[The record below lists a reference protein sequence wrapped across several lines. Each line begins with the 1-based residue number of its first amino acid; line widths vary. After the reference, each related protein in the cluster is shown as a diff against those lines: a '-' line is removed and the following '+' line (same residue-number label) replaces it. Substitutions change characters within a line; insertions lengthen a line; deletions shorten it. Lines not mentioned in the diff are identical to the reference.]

1 MTASPTSAR
10 RRRLSALVRSSGFL
24 AVCIMVT
31 NVSTYGFQIIAAR
44 ILGPGQYGGVASM
57 MSLLLVVGVVQLG
70 MQATASR
77 RVTGTP
83 GQERVI
89 EQTVLRATYRAAI
102 VVGLVM
108 LVASPLVW
116 RLLRLD
122 SIYPALLVAVC
133 AVPLTV
139 MGGQAGVL
147 QGERRWLGLA
157 MVYLALGIPRVVIT
171 TAAMWVRPTEGAAM
185 AGVALAQ
192 FAPAIVGWWV
202 LRRHTNATEA
212 ETDTTT
218 AAAAKAG
225 RIKPVVVEMLHGS
238 FALLGFFA
246 LSNVDILLA
255 RNVLSDHVSGLY
267 AGGLILT
274 KAVLFLPQFV
284 VIIAFPSMS
293 AEDSR
298 RSALIKSL
306 ALVGGLGACA
316 IAGAWLLSGLAM
328 IFIGGPDYAEIE
340 GLLWVF
346 AILGTVLSVLQL
358 LVYSVLARR
367 SRLSAYLLWIAVVAV
382 LGLGAMQTTAEGLVW
397 TVLSVDAILAA
408 VLLSVTFWRLGQT
421 PARR

>member
-31 NVSTYGFQIIAAR
+31 NVATYGFQIIAAR

-83 GQERVI
+83 GQERAI
-89 EQTVLRATYRAAI
+89 ERTVLRVTYRAAI
-102 VVGLVM
+102 VVGVVM
-108 LVASPLVW
+108 LIASPLVW
-116 RLLRLD
+116 RMLRLD

-133 AVPLTV
+133 AVPLTI

-157 MVYLALGIPRVVIT
+157 MVYLALGIPRVVVT
-171 TAAMWVRPTEGAAM
+171 TAAMWIRPTEGAAM
-185 AGVALAQ
+185 AGVAIAQ

-202 LRRHTNATEA
+202 LRRRTSPVEADAARPATRV
-212 ETDTTT
+212 D
-218 AAAAKAG
+218 
-225 RIKPVVVEMLHGS
+225 RMRPVVVEMLHGS

-246 LSNVDILLA
+246 LSNADILIA

-293 AEDSR
+293 AEASR

-316 IAGAWLLSGLAM
+316 IAGAWLLPGLAM

-382 LGLGAMQTTAEGLVW
+382 LALGSTQTTAEGLVW
-397 TVLSVDAILAA
+397 AVLSVDAALAA
-408 VLLSVTFWRLGQT
+408 VLLTVTFWRLSQA
-421 PARR
+421 PQHR

>member
-1 MTASPTSAR
+1 MTASPISAR
-10 RRRLSALVRSSGFL
+10 RRRLSALIRSSGFL

-31 NVSTYGFQIIAAR
+31 NIATYGFQIIAAR

-77 RVTGTP
+77 RVTETP
-83 GQERVI
+83 GQERAI
-89 EQTVLRATYRAAI
+89 ERTVLRATYRAAI
-102 VVGLVM
+102 VVGVVM
-108 LVASPLVW
+108 LAASPLVW
-116 RLLRLD
+116 RVLRLD

-147 QGERRWLGLA
+147 QGERRWLDLA
-157 MVYLALGIPRVVIT
+157 MVYLALGIPRVIVT
-171 TAAMWVRPTEGAAM
+171 TAAMWIRPTEGAAM

-202 LRRHTNATEA
+202 LRRRGD
-212 ETDTTT
+212 TD
-218 AAAAKAG
+218 AKPG
-225 RIKPVVVEMLHGS
+225 PVKPVVVEMLHGS

-246 LSNVDILLA
+246 LSNVDILIA

-293 AEDSR
+293 AEASR
-298 RSALIKSL
+298 RSALVKSL

-316 IAGAWLLSGLAM
+316 IAGSWLLSWLAM

-346 AILGTVLSVLQL
+346 AILGMVLSVLQL

-367 SRLSAYLLWIAVVAV
+367 SRLSAYLLWIAVAAA
-382 LGLGAMQTTAEGLVW
+382 LALGAMQTTVEGLVW
-397 TVLSVDAILAA
+397 AVLSVDAALAA
-408 VLLSVTFWRLGQT
+408 VLLATTFWRLNQT
-421 PARR
+421 PNRT

>member
-1 MTASPTSAR
+1 MTDSPTSAR
-10 RRRLSALVRSSGFL
+10 RRTLSALIHSSGFL
-24 AVCIMVT
+24 AVGIMVT
-31 NVSTYGFQIIAAR
+31 NVATYGFQIIAAR

-77 RVTGTP
+77 RVTDTP
-83 GQERVI
+83 GEERAI
-89 EQTVLRATYRAAI
+89 ERTVLRATYRAAI

-108 LVASPLVW
+108 LAASPLVW
-116 RLLRLD
+116 RGLRLD

-133 AVPLTV
+133 AVPLTI

-147 QGERRWLGLA
+147 QGERRWLELA
-157 MVYLALGIPRVVIT
+157 MVYLALGIPRVLVA

-192 FAPAIVGWWV
+192 FAPAVVGWWV
-202 LRRHTNATEA
+202 LRRRTSSTEA
-212 ETDTTT
+212 EP
-218 AAAAKAG
+218 G
-225 RIKPVVVEMLHGS
+225 PIKPVVVEMLHGS

-246 LSNVDILLA
+246 LSNVDILIA

-293 AEDSR
+293 AEASR
-298 RSALIKSL
+298 RSALLKSL
-306 ALVGGLGACA
+306 ALVAGLGVCA
-316 IAGAWLLSGLAM
+316 IAGSWLLSGLAM
-328 IFIGGPDYAEIE
+328 IFIGGPGYAEIE

-367 SRLSAYLLWIAVVAV
+367 SRLSAYLLWIAVAAVVA
-382 LGLGAMQTTAEGLVW
+382 LGAIQTSAAGLVW
-397 TVLSVDAILAA
+397 TVLSVDATLVA
-408 VLLSVTFWRLGQT
+408 VLLSVTLWRLAQ
-421 PARR
+421 PHRS

>member
-10 RRRLSALVRSSGFL
+10 RRRLSALIRSSGFL

-31 NVSTYGFQIIAAR
+31 NVATYGFQIIAAR

-77 RVTGTP
+77 RVTETP
-83 GQERVI
+83 GQERAI
-89 EQTVLRATYRAAI
+89 ERTVLRATYRAAI
-102 VVGLVM
+102 VVGVVM
-108 LVASPLVW
+108 LAASPLVW
-116 RLLRLD
+116 RVLRLD

-133 AVPLTV
+133 AVPLTI

-147 QGERRWLGLA
+147 QGERRWLDLA
-157 MVYLALGIPRVVIT
+157 MVYLALGIPRVIVT
-171 TAAMWVRPTEGAAM
+171 TAAMWIRSTEGAAM

-192 FAPAIVGWWV
+192 FAPAVVGWWV
-202 LRRHTNATEA
+202 LRRRADN
-212 ETDTTT
+212 D
-218 AAAAKAG
+218 AKPG
-225 RIKPVVVEMLHGS
+225 PVKPVVVEMLHGS

-246 LSNVDILLA
+246 LSNVDILIA

-293 AEDSR
+293 AEASR

-316 IAGAWLLSGLAM
+316 IAGSWLLSWLAM

-346 AILGTVLSVLQL
+346 AILGMVLSVLQL

-367 SRLSAYLLWIAVVAV
+367 SRLSAYLLWIAVAAA
-382 LGLGAMQTTAEGLVW
+382 LALGAMQTTAEGLVW
-397 TVLSVDAILAA
+397 AVLSVDAALAA
-408 VLLSVTFWRLGQT
+408 VLLATTFWRLNQT
-421 PARR
+421 PHRP

>member
-1 MTASPTSAR
+1 MTDSPTSAR
-10 RRRLSALVRSSGFL
+10 RRTLSALIHSSGFL
-24 AVCIMVT
+24 AVGIMVT
-31 NVSTYGFQIIAAR
+31 NVATYGFQIIAAR

-77 RVTGTP
+77 RVTDTP
-83 GQERVI
+83 GQERAI
-89 EQTVLRATYRAAI
+89 ERTVLRATYRAAI
-102 VVGLVM
+102 VVGVVM
-108 LVASPLVW
+108 LAASPLVW
-116 RLLRLD
+116 RGLRLD

-133 AVPLTV
+133 AVPLTI

-147 QGERRWLGLA
+147 QGERRWLELA
-157 MVYLALGIPRVVIT
+157 MVYLALGIPRVLVA

-202 LRRHTNATEA
+202 LRRRTSSA
-212 ETDTTT
+212 EES
-218 AAAAKAG
+218 G
-225 RIKPVVVEMLHGS
+225 PVKPVVVEMLHGS
-238 FALLGFFA
+238 IALLGFFA
-246 LSNVDILLA
+246 LSNVDILIA

-293 AEDSR
+293 AEASR
-298 RSALIKSL
+298 RSALLKSL
-306 ALVGGLGACA
+306 ALVAGLGVCA
-316 IAGAWLLSGLAM
+316 IAGSWLLSWLAM

-367 SRLSAYLLWIAVVAV
+367 SRLSAYLLWIAVAAVVA
-382 LGLGAMQTTAEGLVW
+382 LGAIQTSADGLVW
-397 TVLSVDAILAA
+397 AVLSVDATLVA
-408 VLLSVTFWRLGQT
+408 VLLSVTLWRLAQ
-421 PARR
+421 PPHRS

>member
-1 MTASPTSAR
+1 MTDSPISAR
-10 RRRLSALVRSSGFL
+10 RRQLSVLIRSSGFL

-31 NVSTYGFQIIAAR
+31 NIATYGFQIIAAR

-77 RVTGTP
+77 RVTETP
-83 GQERVI
+83 GQERAI
-89 EQTVLRATYRAAI
+89 ERTVLRATYRAAI
-102 VVGLVM
+102 VVGVVM

-116 RLLRLD
+116 RVLRLD

-147 QGERRWLGLA
+147 QGERRWLDLA
-157 MVYLALGIPRVVIT
+157 MVYLALGIPRVIVT
-171 TAAMWVRPTEGAAM
+171 TAAMWIRPTEGAAM

-202 LRRHTNATEA
+202 LRRRGD
-212 ETDTTT
+212 TD
-218 AAAAKAG
+218 AKPG
-225 RIKPVVVEMLHGS
+225 PVKPVVIEMLHGS

-246 LSNVDILLA
+246 LSNVDILIA

-293 AEDSR
+293 AEASR
-298 RSALIKSL
+298 RSALVKSL

-316 IAGAWLLSGLAM
+316 ITGSWLLSWLAM

-346 AILGTVLSVLQL
+346 AILGMVLSVLQL

-367 SRLSAYLLWIAVVAV
+367 SRLSAYLLWIAVAAA
-382 LGLGAMQTTAEGLVW
+382 LALGAMQTTVEGLVW
-397 TVLSVDAILAA
+397 AVLSVDAVLVA
-408 VLLSVTFWRLGQT
+408 VLLATTFWRLNQT
-421 PARR
+421 PHRP

>member
-1 MTASPTSAR
+1 MTDSPTSAR
-10 RRRLSALVRSSGFL
+10 RRRLSALIRSSGFL

-31 NVSTYGFQIIAAR
+31 NVATYGFQIIAAR
-44 ILGPGQYGGVASM
+44 ILGPSQYGGVASM
-57 MSLLLVVGVVQLG
+57 MSLLMVVGVVQLG

-77 RVTGTP
+77 RVTETP
-83 GQERVI
+83 GQERAI
-89 EQTVLRATYRAAI
+89 ERTVLRATYRAAI
-102 VVGLVM
+102 VLGVVM
-108 LVASPLVW
+108 LAASPLVW
-116 RLLRLD
+116 RVLRLD
-122 SIYPALLVAVC
+122 SMYPALLVAVC
-133 AVPLTV
+133 AVPLTI

-157 MVYLALGIPRVVIT
+157 MVYLALGIPRVVVT
-171 TAAMWVRPTEGAAM
+171 TAAMWIRPTEGAAM

-192 FAPAIVGWWV
+192 FAPAVVGWWV
-202 LRRHTNATEA
+202 LRRRTPP
-212 ETDTTT
+212 
-218 AAAAKAG
+218 AG
-225 RIKPVVVEMLHGS
+225 AIGPVKPVVIEMLHGS

-246 LSNVDILLA
+246 LSNVDILIA
-255 RNVLSDHVSGLY
+255 RNVLSDHDSGLY

-293 AEDSR
+293 AEASR

-316 IAGAWLLSGLAM
+316 IAGSWLLSWLAL

-346 AILGTVLSVLQL
+346 AILGMVLSVLQL

-367 SRLSAYLLWIAVVAV
+367 SRLSAYLLWMAVAAA
-382 LGLGAMQTTAEGLVW
+382 LALGAMQTTVEGLVW
-397 TVLSVDAILAA
+397 AVLSVDAVLAA
-408 VLLSVTFWRLGQT
+408 VLLAVTFWRLSQT
-421 PARR
+421 PHRP

>member
-1 MTASPTSAR
+1 MTASPISAR
-10 RRRLSALVRSSGFL
+10 RRRLSALIRSSGFL

-31 NVSTYGFQIIAAR
+31 NIATYGFQIIAAR
-44 ILGPGQYGGVASM
+44 ILGPSQYGGVASM

-83 GQERVI
+83 GQERAI

-102 VVGLVM
+102 VVGVVM

-116 RLLRLD
+116 RVLRLD

-133 AVPLTV
+133 AVPLTI

-147 QGERRWLGLA
+147 QGERRWLSLA
-157 MVYLALGIPRVVIT
+157 MVYLALGIPRLVVT
-171 TAAMWVRPTEGAAM
+171 TAAMWIRPTEGAAM

-202 LRRHTNATEA
+202 LRRRTPP
-212 ETDTTT
+212 
-218 AAAAKAG
+218 AG
-225 RIKPVVVEMLHGS
+225 AIGPVKPVVVEMLHGS

-246 LSNVDILLA
+246 LSNVDILIA

-293 AEDSR
+293 AESSR
-298 RSALIKSL
+298 RSALLRSL

-316 IAGAWLLSGLAM
+316 IAGSWLLSWLAM
-328 IFIGGPDYAEIE
+328 IFIGGPDYAEIQD
-340 GLLWVF
+340 LLWVF
-346 AILGTVLSVLQL
+346 AILGMVLSVLQL

-382 LGLGAMQTTAEGLVW
+382 LVLGATQTTVAGLVW
-397 TVLSVDAILAA
+397 TVLSVDAALAA
-408 VLLSVTFWRLGQT
+408 VLLTVTFWRLSQT
-421 PARR
+421 PTGRDVT

>member
-1 MTASPTSAR
+1 MIASLTSAR
-10 RRRLSALVRSSGFL
+10 RRRLSALVRSSAFL

-31 NVSTYGFQIIAAR
+31 NVATYGFQIIAAR

-57 MSLLLVVGVVQLG
+57 MSLLLVAGVVQLG

-77 RVTGTP
+77 RVTKTP
-83 GQERVI
+83 GQERAI
-89 EQTVLRATYRAAI
+89 ERTVLRATYRAAI
-102 VVGLVM
+102 VVGAVM
-108 LVASPLVW
+108 LIASPLVW
-116 RLLRLD
+116 RMLRLD

-133 AVPLTV
+133 AVPLTI

-157 MVYLALGIPRVVIT
+157 MIYLALGIPRVVVA

-202 LRRHTNATEA
+202 LRRRTSSAEA
-212 ETDTTT
+212 QP
-218 AAAAKAG
+218 G
-225 RIKPVVVEMLHGS
+225 PIKPVVVEMLHGS

-246 LSNVDILLA
+246 LSNADILIA

-293 AEDSR
+293 AEASR
-298 RSALIKSL
+298 RSALVKSL

-316 IAGAWLLSGLAM
+316 TAGSWLLSWLAM

-382 LGLGAMQTTAEGLVW
+382 LGLGAVQTTAEGLVW
-397 TVLSVDAILAA
+397 AVLSIDATLVA
-408 VLLSVTFWRLGQT
+408 VLLAATFWRLSR
-421 PARR
+421 PAHRD

>member
-31 NVSTYGFQIIAAR
+31 NVATYGFQIIAAR

-57 MSLLLVVGVVQLG
+57 MSLLLVAGVVQLG

-77 RVTGTP
+77 RVTETP
-83 GQERVI
+83 GQERAI
-89 EQTVLRATYRAAI
+89 ERTVLRATYRAAI
-102 VVGLVM
+102 VVGAVM
-108 LVASPLVW
+108 LIASPLVW
-116 RLLRLD
+116 RMLRLD

-133 AVPLTV
+133 AVPLTI

-157 MVYLALGIPRVVIT
+157 MIYLALGIPRVVVA

-202 LRRHTNATEA
+202 LRRRTSSAVEA
-212 ETDTTT
+212 
-218 AAAAKAG
+218 KPG
-225 RIKPVVVEMLHGS
+225 PIKPVVVEMLHGS

-246 LSNVDILLA
+246 LSNADILIA

-293 AEDSR
+293 AEASR
-298 RSALIKSL
+298 RSALLKSL
-306 ALVGGLGACA
+306 ALVAGLGACA
-316 IAGAWLLSGLAM
+316 TAGSWLLSWLAM

-382 LGLGAMQTTAEGLVW
+382 LGLGAVQTTAEGLVW
-397 TVLSVDAILAA
+397 AVLSIDATLVA
-408 VLLSVTFWRLGQT
+408 VLLAATFWRLSR
-421 PARR
+421 PAHRD

>member
-1 MTASPTSAR
+1 MTDSPTSAR
-10 RRRLSALVRSSGFL
+10 RRRLSALIRSSGFL

-31 NVSTYGFQIIAAR
+31 NVATYGFQIIAAR

-77 RVTGTP
+77 RVTETP

-102 VVGLVM
+102 VVGIVM
-108 LVASPLVW
+108 LAASPLVW
-116 RLLRLD
+116 RVLRLD
-122 SIYPALLVAVC
+122 SIYPAMLVAVC
-133 AVPLTV
+133 AVPLTI

-147 QGERRWLGLA
+147 QGERRWLALA
-157 MVYLALGIPRVVIT
+157 MVYLALGIPRVIVT
-171 TAAMWVRPTEGAAM
+171 TAAMWIRPTEGAAM

-202 LRRHTNATEA
+202 LRRRAD
-212 ETDTTT
+212 TD
-218 AAAAKAG
+218 ARPG
-225 RIKPVVVEMLHGS
+225 PVKPVVVEMLHGS

-246 LSNVDILLA
+246 LSNVDILIA
-255 RNVLSDHVSGLY
+255 RNVLTDHVSGLY

-293 AEDSR
+293 AEASR

-316 IAGAWLLSGLAM
+316 IAGSWLLSWLAM

-346 AILGTVLSVLQL
+346 AILGMVLSVLQL

-367 SRLSAYLLWIAVVAV
+367 SRLSAYLLWMAVAAA
-382 LGLGAMQTTAEGLVW
+382 LALGAMQTTVEGLVW
-397 TVLSVDAILAA
+397 AVLSVDAVLAA
-408 VLLSVTFWRLGQT
+408 VLLATTFWRLSQT
-421 PARR
+421 PSRP

>member
-1 MTASPTSAR
+1 MTASPISAR
-10 RRRLSALVRSSGFL
+10 RRRLSALIRSSGFL

-31 NVSTYGFQIIAAR
+31 NIATYGFQIIAAR

-77 RVTGTP
+77 RVTETP
-83 GQERVI
+83 GQERAI
-89 EQTVLRATYRAAI
+89 ERTVLRATYRAAI
-102 VVGLVM
+102 VVGVVM
-108 LVASPLVW
+108 LAASPLVW
-116 RLLRLD
+116 RVLRLD

-147 QGERRWLGLA
+147 QGERRWLDLA
-157 MVYLALGIPRVVIT
+157 MVYLALGIPRVIVT
-171 TAAMWVRPTEGAAM
+171 TAAMWIRPTEGAAM

-202 LRRHTNATEA
+202 LRRRAAGDA
-212 ETDTTT
+212 EP
-218 AAAAKAG
+218 G
-225 RIKPVVVEMLHGS
+225 PVKPVVVEMLQGS

-246 LSNVDILLA
+246 LSNVDILIA

-293 AEDSR
+293 AEASR
-298 RSALIKSL
+298 RSALVKSL

-316 IAGAWLLSGLAM
+316 IAGSWLLSWLAM

-346 AILGTVLSVLQL
+346 AILGMVLSVLQL

-367 SRLSAYLLWIAVVAV
+367 SRLSAYLLWIAVAAA
-382 LGLGAMQTTAEGLVW
+382 LALGAMQTTVEGLVW
-397 TVLSVDAILAA
+397 AVLSVDAALAA
-408 VLLSVTFWRLGQT
+408 VLLATTFWRLNQT
-421 PARR
+421 PHRP

>member
-1 MTASPTSAR
+1 MTDSPTSAR
-10 RRRLSALVRSSGFL
+10 RRRLSALIRSSGFL

-31 NVSTYGFQIIAAR
+31 NVATYGFQIIAAR

-77 RVTGTP
+77 RVTETP

-102 VVGLVM
+102 VVGIVM
-108 LVASPLVW
+108 LAASPLVW
-116 RLLRLD
+116 RVLRLD
-122 SIYPALLVAVC
+122 SIYPAMLVAVC
-133 AVPLTV
+133 AVPLTI

-147 QGERRWLGLA
+147 QGERRWLALA
-157 MVYLALGIPRVVIT
+157 MVYLALGIPRVIVT
-171 TAAMWVRPTEGAAM
+171 TAAMWIRPTEGAAM

-202 LRRHTNATEA
+202 LRRR
-212 ETDTTT
+212 TDTD
-218 AAAAKAG
+218 ARPG
-225 RIKPVVVEMLHGS
+225 PVKPVVVEMLHGS

-246 LSNVDILLA
+246 LSNVDILIA
-255 RNVLSDHVSGLY
+255 RNVLTDHVSGLY

-293 AEDSR
+293 AEASR

-316 IAGAWLLSGLAM
+316 IAGSWLLSWLAM

-346 AILGTVLSVLQL
+346 AILGMVLSVLQL

-367 SRLSAYLLWIAVVAV
+367 SRLSAYLLWMAVAAA
-382 LGLGAMQTTAEGLVW
+382 LALGAMQTTVEGLVW
-397 TVLSVDAILAA
+397 AVLSVDAVLAA
-408 VLLSVTFWRLGQT
+408 VLLATTFWRLSQT
-421 PARR
+421 PQRP

>member
-1 MTASPTSAR
+1 MTDSPTSAR
-10 RRRLSALVRSSGFL
+10 RRTLSALIHSSGFL

-31 NVSTYGFQIIAAR
+31 NVATYGFQIIAAR

-77 RVTGTP
+77 RVTDTP
-83 GQERVI
+83 GEERAI
-89 EQTVLRATYRAAI
+89 ERTVLRATYRAAI
-102 VVGLVM
+102 VVGVVM
-108 LVASPLVW
+108 LAASPLVW
-116 RLLRLD
+116 RGLRLD

-133 AVPLTV
+133 AVPLTI

-157 MVYLALGIPRVVIT
+157 MVYLALGIPRVLVA

-192 FAPAIVGWWV
+192 FAPAVVGWWV
-202 LRRHTNATEA
+202 LRRRTSSA
-212 ETDTTT
+212 EEP
-218 AAAAKAG
+218 G
-225 RIKPVVVEMLHGS
+225 PIKPVVVEMLHGS
-238 FALLGFFA
+238 FALLAFFA
-246 LSNVDILLA
+246 LSNVDILIA

-293 AEDSR
+293 AEASR
-298 RSALIKSL
+298 RSALLKSL
-306 ALVGGLGACA
+306 ALVAGLGVCA
-316 IAGAWLLSGLAM
+316 IAGSWLLSWLAM

-367 SRLSAYLLWIAVVAV
+367 SRLSAYLLWIAVAAV
-382 LGLGAMQTTAEGLVW
+382 IALGAIQTSADGLVW
-397 TVLSVDAILAA
+397 AVLSVDATLVA
-408 VLLSVTFWRLGQT
+408 VLLSVTFWRLAQ
-421 PARR
+421 PSHRS

>member
-1 MTASPTSAR
+1 MTASPISAR
-10 RRRLSALVRSSGFL
+10 RRRLSALIRSSGFL

-31 NVSTYGFQIIAAR
+31 NVATYGFQIIAAR

-77 RVTGTP
+77 RVTETP
-83 GQERVI
+83 GQERAI
-89 EQTVLRATYRAAI
+89 ERTVLRATYRAAI
-102 VVGLVM
+102 VVGVVM

-116 RLLRLD
+116 RVLRLD

-147 QGERRWLGLA
+147 QGERRWLDLA
-157 MVYLALGIPRVVIT
+157 MVYLALGIPRVIVT
-171 TAAMWVRPTEGAAM
+171 TAAMWIRPTEGAAM

-192 FAPAIVGWWV
+192 FAPAVVGWWV
-202 LRRHTNATEA
+202 LRRRGD
-212 ETDTTT
+212 TD
-218 AAAAKAG
+218 AKPG
-225 RIKPVVVEMLHGS
+225 PVKPVVVEMLHGS

-246 LSNVDILLA
+246 LSNVDILIA

-293 AEDSR
+293 AEASR
-298 RSALIKSL
+298 RSALVKSL

-316 IAGAWLLSGLAM
+316 IAGSWFLSWLAM

-346 AILGTVLSVLQL
+346 AILGMVLSVLQL

-367 SRLSAYLLWIAVVAV
+367 SRLSAYLLWIAVAAA
-382 LGLGAMQTTAEGLVW
+382 LALGAMQTTVEGLVW
-397 TVLSVDAILAA
+397 TVLSIDTVLVA
-408 VLLSVTFWRLGQT
+408 VLLATTFWRLSQT
-421 PARR
+421 PHRT

>member
-1 MTASPTSAR
+1 MTASPSSAR
-10 RRRLSALVRSSGFL
+10 RRRLSALIRSSGFL

-31 NVSTYGFQIIAAR
+31 NVATYGFQIIAAR

-77 RVTGTP
+77 RVTETP
-83 GQERVI
+83 GQERAI
-89 EQTVLRATYRAAI
+89 ERTVLRATYRAAI
-102 VVGLVM
+102 VVGVVM
-108 LVASPLVW
+108 LAASPLVW
-116 RLLRLD
+116 RVLRLD

-133 AVPLTV
+133 AVPLTI

-147 QGERRWLGLA
+147 QGERRWLDLA
-157 MVYLALGIPRVVIT
+157 MVYLALGIPRVIVT
-171 TAAMWVRPTEGAAM
+171 TAAMWIRPTEGAAM

-192 FAPAIVGWWV
+192 FAPAVVGWWV
-202 LRRHTNATEA
+202 LRRRADN
-212 ETDTTT
+212 D
-218 AAAAKAG
+218 AKPG
-225 RIKPVVVEMLHGS
+225 PVKPVVVEMLHGS

-246 LSNVDILLA
+246 LSNVDILIA

-293 AEDSR
+293 AEASR

-316 IAGAWLLSGLAM
+316 IAGSWLLSWLAM

-346 AILGTVLSVLQL
+346 AILGMVLSVLQL

-367 SRLSAYLLWIAVVAV
+367 SRLSAYLLWIAVAAA
-382 LGLGAMQTTAEGLVW
+382 LALGAMQTTAEGLVW
-397 TVLSVDAILAA
+397 AVLSVDAALAA
-408 VLLSVTFWRLGQT
+408 VLLATTFWRLNQT
-421 PARR
+421 PHRP

>member
-1 MTASPTSAR
+1 MTDSPISAR
-10 RRRLSALVRSSGFL
+10 RRRLSALIRSSGFL

-31 NVSTYGFQIIAAR
+31 NVATYGFQIIAAR

-77 RVTGTP
+77 RVTETP

-102 VVGLVM
+102 VVGIVM
-108 LVASPLVW
+108 LAASPLVW
-116 RLLRLD
+116 RVLRLD
-122 SIYPALLVAVC
+122 SIYPAMLVAVC
-133 AVPLTV
+133 AVPLTI

-147 QGERRWLGLA
+147 QGERRWLALA
-157 MVYLALGIPRVVIT
+157 MVYLALGIPRVIVT
-171 TAAMWVRPTEGAAM
+171 TAAMWIRPTEGAAM

-202 LRRHTNATEA
+202 LRRRAD
-212 ETDTTT
+212 TD
-218 AAAAKAG
+218 ARPG
-225 RIKPVVVEMLHGS
+225 PVKPVVVEMLHGS

-246 LSNVDILLA
+246 LSNVDILIA
-255 RNVLSDHVSGLY
+255 RNVLTDHVSGLY

-293 AEDSR
+293 AEASR

-316 IAGAWLLSGLAM
+316 IAGSWLLSWLAM

-346 AILGTVLSVLQL
+346 AILGMVLSVLQL

-367 SRLSAYLLWIAVVAV
+367 SRLSAYLLWMAVAAA
-382 LGLGAMQTTAEGLVW
+382 LALGAMQTTVEGLVW
-397 TVLSVDAILAA
+397 AVLSVDAVLAA
-408 VLLSVTFWRLGQT
+408 VLLATTFWRLSQT
-421 PARR
+421 THRP

>member
-1 MTASPTSAR
+1 MPTMTASPISAR
-10 RRRLSALVRSSGFL
+10 RRRLSALIRSSGFL

-31 NVSTYGFQIIAAR
+31 NIATYGFQIIAAR
-44 ILGPGQYGGVASM
+44 ILGPSQYGGVASM

-83 GQERVI
+83 GQERAI

-102 VVGLVM
+102 VVGVVM

-116 RLLRLD
+116 RVLRLD

-133 AVPLTV
+133 AVPLTI

-157 MVYLALGIPRVVIT
+157 MVYLALGIPRLVVT
-171 TAAMWVRPTEGAAM
+171 TAAMWIRPTEGAAM

-202 LRRHTNATEA
+202 LRRRTPPVGAV
-212 ETDTTT
+212 
-218 AAAAKAG
+218 G
-225 RIKPVVVEMLHGS
+225 PVKPVVVEMLQGS
-238 FALLGFFA
+238 IALLGFFA
-246 LSNVDILLA
+246 LSNVDILIA

-293 AEDSR
+293 AESSR
-298 RSALIKSL
+298 RSALLRSL

-316 IAGAWLLSGLAM
+316 IAGSWLLSWLAM
-328 IFIGGPDYAEIE
+328 IFIGGPDYAEIQD
-340 GLLWVF
+340 LLWVF
-346 AILGTVLSVLQL
+346 AILGMVLSVLQL

-367 SRLSAYLLWIAVVAV
+367 SRLSAYFLWIAVVAV
-382 LGLGAMQTTAEGLVW
+382 LVLGATQTTVAGLVW
-397 TVLSVDAILAA
+397 TVLSIDAALAA
-408 VLLSVTFWRLGQT
+408 VLLSVTFWRLSQT
-421 PARR
+421 SQRS

>member
-1 MTASPTSAR
+1 MTDSPTSTR
-10 RRRLSALVRSSGFL
+10 RRTLSALIHSSGFL
-24 AVCIMVT
+24 AVGIMVT
-31 NVSTYGFQIIAAR
+31 NVATYGFQIIAAR

-77 RVTGTP
+77 RVTDTP
-83 GQERVI
+83 GEERAI
-89 EQTVLRATYRAAI
+89 ERTVLRATYRAAI
-102 VVGLVM
+102 VVGVVM
-108 LVASPLVW
+108 LAASPLVW
-116 RLLRLD
+116 RGLRLD

-133 AVPLTV
+133 AVPLTI

-147 QGERRWLGLA
+147 QGERRWLELA
-157 MVYLALGIPRVVIT
+157 MVYLALGIPRVLVA

-192 FAPAIVGWWV
+192 FAPAVVGWWV
-202 LRRHTNATEA
+202 LRRRASSAEA
-212 ETDTTT
+212 
-218 AAAAKAG
+218 APG
-225 RIKPVVVEMLHGS
+225 PIKPVVVEMLHGS

-246 LSNVDILLA
+246 LSNVDILIA

-293 AEDSR
+293 AEASR
-298 RSALIKSL
+298 RSALLKSL
-306 ALVGGLGACA
+306 ALVAGLGVCA
-316 IAGAWLLSGLAM
+316 IAGSWLLSGLAM

-367 SRLSAYLLWIAVVAV
+367 SRLSAYLLWIAVAAVVA
-382 LGLGAMQTTAEGLVW
+382 LGAIQTSAGGLVW
-397 TVLSVDAILAA
+397 TVLSVDATLVA
-408 VLLSVTFWRLGQT
+408 VLLSVTLWRLAQT
-421 PARR
+421 PHRS

>member
-1 MTASPTSAR
+1 MTASPISAR

-31 NVSTYGFQIIAAR
+31 NIATYGFQIIAAR
-44 ILGPGQYGGVASM
+44 ILGPSQYGGVASM

-83 GQERVI
+83 GQERAI

-102 VVGLVM
+102 VVGVVM

-116 RLLRLD
+116 RVLRLD

-133 AVPLTV
+133 AVPLTI

-147 QGERRWLGLA
+147 QGERRWLSLA
-157 MVYLALGIPRVVIT
+157 MVYLALGIPRLVVT
-171 TAAMWVRPTEGAAM
+171 TAAMWIRPTEGAAM

-192 FAPAIVGWWV
+192 FAPAIVGWWA
-202 LRRHTNATEA
+202 LRRRTPP
-212 ETDTTT
+212 
-218 AAAAKAG
+218 AG
-225 RIKPVVVEMLHGS
+225 AIGPVKPVVVEMLHGS

-246 LSNVDILLA
+246 LSNVDILIA

-293 AEDSR
+293 AESSR
-298 RSALIKSL
+298 RSALLRSL

-316 IAGAWLLSGLAM
+316 IAGSWLLSWLAM
-328 IFIGGPDYAEIE
+328 IFIGGPDYAEIQD
-340 GLLWVF
+340 LLWVF
-346 AILGTVLSVLQL
+346 AILGMVLSVLQL

-382 LGLGAMQTTAEGLVW
+382 LVLGATQTTVAGLVW
-397 TVLSVDAILAA
+397 TVLSVDAALAA
-408 VLLSVTFWRLGQT
+408 VLLTVTFWRLSQT
-421 PARR
+421 PTGRDVT

>member
-1 MTASPTSAR
+1 MTDSPTSAR
-10 RRRLSALVRSSGFL
+10 RRRLSALIRSSGFL
-24 AVCIMVT
+24 AICIMVT
-31 NVSTYGFQIIAAR
+31 NVATYGFQIIAAR

-77 RVTGTP
+77 RVTETP

-102 VVGLVM
+102 VVGIVM
-108 LVASPLVW
+108 LAASPVVW
-116 RLLRLD
+116 RVLRLD
-122 SIYPALLVAVC
+122 SIYPAMLVAVC
-133 AVPLTV
+133 AVPLTI

-147 QGERRWLGLA
+147 QGERRWLALA
-157 MVYLALGIPRVVIT
+157 MVYLALGIPRVIVT
-171 TAAMWVRPTEGAAM
+171 TAAMWIRPTEGAAM

-202 LRRHTNATEA
+202 LRRRAD
-212 ETDTTT
+212 TD
-218 AAAAKAG
+218 ARPG
-225 RIKPVVVEMLHGS
+225 PVKPVVVEMLHGS

-246 LSNVDILLA
+246 LSNVDILIA
-255 RNVLSDHVSGLY
+255 RNVLTDHVSGLY

-293 AEDSR
+293 AEASR

-316 IAGAWLLSGLAM
+316 IAGSWLLSWLAM

-346 AILGTVLSVLQL
+346 AILGMVLSVLQL

-367 SRLSAYLLWIAVVAV
+367 SRLSAYLLWMAVAAA
-382 LGLGAMQTTAEGLVW
+382 LALGAMQTTVEGLVW
-397 TVLSVDAILAA
+397 AVLSVDAVLAA
-408 VLLSVTFWRLGQT
+408 VLLATTFWRLSQT
-421 PARR
+421 PHRP

>member
-1 MTASPTSAR
+1 MTDSPTSAR
-10 RRRLSALVRSSGFL
+10 RRRLSALIRSSGFL

-31 NVSTYGFQIIAAR
+31 NVATYGFQIIAAR

-77 RVTGTP
+77 RVTETP

-102 VVGLVM
+102 VVGIVM
-108 LVASPLVW
+108 LAASPLVW
-116 RLLRLD
+116 RVLRLD
-122 SIYPALLVAVC
+122 SIYPAMLVAVC
-133 AVPLTV
+133 AVPLTI

-147 QGERRWLGLA
+147 QGERRWLALA
-157 MVYLALGIPRVVIT
+157 MVYLALGIPRVIVT
-171 TAAMWVRPTEGAAM
+171 TAAMWIRPTEGAAM

-202 LRRHTNATEA
+202 LRRRAD
-212 ETDTTT
+212 TD
-218 AAAAKAG
+218 ARPG
-225 RIKPVVVEMLHGS
+225 PVKPVVVEMLHGS

-246 LSNVDILLA
+246 LSNVDILIA
-255 RNVLSDHVSGLY
+255 RNVLTDHVSGLY

-293 AEDSR
+293 AEASR

-316 IAGAWLLSGLAM
+316 IAGSWLLSWLAM

-346 AILGTVLSVLQL
+346 AILGMVLSVLQL

-367 SRLSAYLLWIAVVAV
+367 SRLSAYLLWMAVAAA
-382 LGLGAMQTTAEGLVW
+382 LALGAMQTTVEGLVW
-397 TVLSVDAILAA
+397 AVLSVDAVLAA
-408 VLLSVTFWRLGQT
+408 VLLATTFWRLSQT
-421 PARR
+421 PQRP

>member
-10 RRRLSALVRSSGFL
+10 RRRLTALIRSSGFL

-31 NVSTYGFQIIAAR
+31 NVATYGFQIIAAR

-57 MSLLLVVGVVQLG
+57 MSLLLVAGVVQLG

-77 RVTGTP
+77 RVTETP
-83 GQERVI
+83 GQERAI
-89 EQTVLRATYRAAI
+89 ERTVLRATYRAAV
-102 VVGLVM
+102 VVGAVM

-116 RLLRLD
+116 RMLRLD

-133 AVPLTV
+133 AVPLTI

-157 MVYLALGIPRVVIT
+157 MIYLALGIPRVVVA
-171 TAAMWVRPTEGAAM
+171 TAAMWIRPTEGAAM

-202 LRRHTNATEA
+202 LRRRTSSVEA
-212 ETDTTT
+212 
-218 AAAAKAG
+218 KPG
-225 RIKPVVVEMLHGS
+225 PIKPVVVEMLHGS

-246 LSNVDILLA
+246 LSNVDILIA

-293 AEDSR
+293 AEASR
-298 RSALIKSL
+298 RSALLKSL
-306 ALVGGLGACA
+306 ALVAGLGACA
-316 IAGAWLLSGLAM
+316 TAGSWLLSWLAM

-367 SRLSAYLLWIAVVAV
+367 SRLSAYLLWIAVAAV
-382 LGLGAMQTTAEGLVW
+382 LGLGAVQSTAEGLVW
-397 TVLSVDAILAA
+397 AVLSIDATLAA
-408 VLLSVTFWRLGQT
+408 VLLAATFWRLSQS
-421 PARR
+421 PHRD

>member
-1 MTASPTSAR
+1 MTDSPTSAR
-10 RRRLSALVRSSGFL
+10 RRRLSSLIRSSGFL

-31 NVSTYGFQIIAAR
+31 NVATYGFQIIAAR

-77 RVTGTP
+77 RVTETP

-102 VVGLVM
+102 VVGIVM
-108 LVASPLVW
+108 LAASPVVW
-116 RLLRLD
+116 RVLRLD
-122 SIYPALLVAVC
+122 SIYPAMLVAVC
-133 AVPLTV
+133 AVPLTI

-147 QGERRWLGLA
+147 QGERRWLALA
-157 MVYLALGIPRVVIT
+157 MVYLALGIPRVIVT
-171 TAAMWVRPTEGAAM
+171 TAAMWIRPTEGAAM

-202 LRRHTNATEA
+202 LRRRAD
-212 ETDTTT
+212 TD
-218 AAAAKAG
+218 ARPG
-225 RIKPVVVEMLHGS
+225 PVKPVVVEMLHGS

-246 LSNVDILLA
+246 LSNVDILIA
-255 RNVLSDHVSGLY
+255 RNVLTDHVSGLY

-293 AEDSR
+293 AEASR

-316 IAGAWLLSGLAM
+316 IAGSWLLSWLAM

-346 AILGTVLSVLQL
+346 AILGMVLSVLQL

-367 SRLSAYLLWIAVVAV
+367 SRLSAYLLWMAVAAA
-382 LGLGAMQTTAEGLVW
+382 LALGAMQTTVEGLVW
-397 TVLSVDAILAA
+397 AVLSVDAVLAA
-408 VLLSVTFWRLGQT
+408 VLLATTFWRLSQT
-421 PARR
+421 PHRP

>member
-1 MTASPTSAR
+1 MTASPISAR
-10 RRRLSALVRSSGFL
+10 RRRLSALIRSSGFL

-31 NVSTYGFQIIAAR
+31 NIATYGFQIIAAR

-77 RVTGTP
+77 RVTETP
-83 GQERVI
+83 GQERAI
-89 EQTVLRATYRAAI
+89 ERTVLRATYRAAI
-102 VVGLVM
+102 VVGVVM

-116 RLLRLD
+116 RVLRLD

-133 AVPLTV
+133 AVPLTI

-147 QGERRWLGLA
+147 QGERRWLDLA
-157 MVYLALGIPRVVIT
+157 MVYLALGIPRVIVT
-171 TAAMWVRPTEGAAM
+171 TAAMWIRPTEGAAM

-202 LRRHTNATEA
+202 LRRRGD
-212 ETDTTT
+212 TD
-218 AAAAKAG
+218 AKPG
-225 RIKPVVVEMLHGS
+225 PVKPVVVEMLHGS

-246 LSNVDILLA
+246 LSNVDILIA

-293 AEDSR
+293 AEASR
-298 RSALIKSL
+298 RSALVKSL

-316 IAGAWLLSGLAM
+316 IAGSWLLSWLAM

-346 AILGTVLSVLQL
+346 AILGMVLSVLQL

-367 SRLSAYLLWIAVVAV
+367 SRLSAYLLWIAVAAA
-382 LGLGAMQTTAEGLVW
+382 LALGAMQTTVEGLVW
-397 TVLSVDAILAA
+397 AVLSVDAALAA
-408 VLLSVTFWRLGQT
+408 VLLATTFWRLNQT
-421 PARR
+421 PNRT

>member
-1 MTASPTSAR
+1 MTASPISAR
-10 RRRLSALVRSSGFL
+10 RRRLSALIRSSGFL

-31 NVSTYGFQIIAAR
+31 NIATYGFQIIAAR

-77 RVTGTP
+77 RVTETP
-83 GQERVI
+83 GQERAI
-89 EQTVLRATYRAAI
+89 ERTVLRATYRAAI
-102 VVGLVM
+102 VVGVVM
-108 LVASPLVW
+108 LAASPLVW
-116 RLLRLD
+116 RVLRLD

-133 AVPLTV
+133 AVPLTI

-147 QGERRWLGLA
+147 QGERRWLDLA
-157 MVYLALGIPRVVIT
+157 MVYLALGIPRVIVT
-171 TAAMWVRPTEGAAM
+171 TAAMWIRPTEGAAM

-192 FAPAIVGWWV
+192 FAPAVVGWWV
-202 LRRHTNATEA
+202 LRRRG
-212 ETDTTT
+212 DT
-218 AAAAKAG
+218 AAKPG
-225 RIKPVVVEMLHGS
+225 PVKPVVVEMLHGS

-246 LSNVDILLA
+246 LSNVDILIA

-293 AEDSR
+293 AEASR
-298 RSALIKSL
+298 RAALVKSL

-316 IAGAWLLSGLAM
+316 IAGSWLLSWLAM

-346 AILGTVLSVLQL
+346 AILGMVLSVLQL

-367 SRLSAYLLWIAVVAV
+367 SRLSAYLLWIAVAAA
-382 LGLGAMQTTAEGLVW
+382 LALGAMQTTVEGLVW
-397 TVLSVDAILAA
+397 AVLSVDAALAA
-408 VLLSVTFWRLGQT
+408 VLLATTFWRLNQT
-421 PARR
+421 PHRS

>member
-1 MTASPTSAR
+1 MTVSPTSAR
-10 RRRLSALVRSSGFL
+10 RRRLSALIRSSGFL

-31 NVSTYGFQIIAAR
+31 NVATYGFQIIAAR

-77 RVTGTP
+77 RVTETP

-102 VVGLVM
+102 VVGIVM
-108 LVASPLVW
+108 LAASPLVW
-116 RLLRLD
+116 RVLRLD
-122 SIYPALLVAVC
+122 SIYPAMLVAVC
-133 AVPLTV
+133 AVPLTI

-147 QGERRWLGLA
+147 QGERRWLALA
-157 MVYLALGIPRVVIT
+157 MVYLALGIPRVIVT
-171 TAAMWVRPTEGAAM
+171 TAAMWIRPTEGAAM

-202 LRRHTNATEA
+202 LRRRAD
-212 ETDTTT
+212 TD
-218 AAAAKAG
+218 ARPG
-225 RIKPVVVEMLHGS
+225 PVKPVVVEMLHGS

-246 LSNVDILLA
+246 LSNVDILIA
-255 RNVLSDHVSGLY
+255 RNVLTDHVSGLY

-293 AEDSR
+293 AEASR

-316 IAGAWLLSGLAM
+316 IAGSWLLSWLAM

-346 AILGTVLSVLQL
+346 AILGMVLSVLQL

-367 SRLSAYLLWIAVVAV
+367 SRLSAYLLWMAVAAA
-382 LGLGAMQTTAEGLVW
+382 LALGAMQTTVEGLVW
-397 TVLSVDAILAA
+397 AVLSVDAVLAA
-408 VLLSVTFWRLGQT
+408 VLLATTFWRLSQT
-421 PARR
+421 PQRP

>member
-1 MTASPTSAR
+1 MTDSPTSAR
-10 RRRLSALVRSSGFL
+10 RRRLSALIRSSGFL

-31 NVSTYGFQIIAAR
+31 NIATYGFQIIAAR

-77 RVTGTP
+77 RVTETP

-102 VVGLVM
+102 VVGIVM
-108 LVASPLVW
+108 LAASPLVS
-116 RLLRLD
+116 RVLRLD

-133 AVPLTV
+133 AVPLTI

-147 QGERRWLGLA
+147 QGERRWLALA
-157 MVYLALGIPRVVIT
+157 MVYLALGIPRVIVT
-171 TAAMWVRPTEGAAM
+171 TAAMWIRPTEGAAM

-202 LRRHTNATEA
+202 LRRRAD
-212 ETDTTT
+212 TD
-218 AAAAKAG
+218 ARPG
-225 RIKPVVVEMLHGS
+225 PVKPVVVEMLHGS

-246 LSNVDILLA
+246 LSNVDILIA
-255 RNVLSDHVSGLY
+255 RNVLTDHVSGLY

-293 AEDSR
+293 AEASR
-298 RSALIKSL
+298 RSALVKSL

-316 IAGAWLLSGLAM
+316 IAGSWLLSWLAM

-346 AILGTVLSVLQL
+346 AILGMVLSVLQL

-367 SRLSAYLLWIAVVAV
+367 SRLSAYLLWMAVAAA
-382 LGLGAMQTTAEGLVW
+382 LALGAMQTTVEGLVW
-397 TVLSVDAILAA
+397 AVLSVDAVLAA
-408 VLLSVTFWRLGQT
+408 VLLAVTFWRLSQT
-421 PARR
+421 PHRP

>member
-1 MTASPTSAR
+1 MTDSPTSAR
-10 RRRLSALVRSSGFL
+10 RRRLSALIRSSGFL

-31 NVSTYGFQIIAAR
+31 NVATYGFQIIAAR

-77 RVTGTP
+77 RVTETP

-102 VVGLVM
+102 VVGIVM
-108 LVASPLVW
+108 LAASPLVW
-116 RLLRLD
+116 RVLRLD
-122 SIYPALLVAVC
+122 SIYPAMLVAVC
-133 AVPLTV
+133 AVPLTI

-147 QGERRWLGLA
+147 QGERRWLALA
-157 MVYLALGIPRVVIT
+157 MVYLALGIPRVIVT
-171 TAAMWVRPTEGAAM
+171 TAAMWIRPTEGAAM

-202 LRRHTNATEA
+202 LRRRAD
-212 ETDTTT
+212 TD
-218 AAAAKAG
+218 ARPG
-225 RIKPVVVEMLHGS
+225 PVKPVVVEMLHGS

-246 LSNVDILLA
+246 LSNVDILIA
-255 RNVLSDHVSGLY
+255 RNVLTDHVSGLY

-293 AEDSR
+293 AEASR

-316 IAGAWLLSGLAM
+316 IAGSWLLSWLAM

-346 AILGTVLSVLQL
+346 AILGMVLSVLQL

-367 SRLSAYLLWIAVVAV
+367 SRLSAYLLWMAVAAA
-382 LGLGAMQTTAEGLVW
+382 LALGAMQTTVEGLVW
-397 TVLSVDAILAA
+397 AVLSVDAVLAA
-408 VLLSVTFWRLGQT
+408 VLLATTFWRLSQT
-421 PARR
+421 PHRP

>member
-1 MTASPTSAR
+1 MTDSPTSAR
-10 RRRLSALVRSSGFL
+10 RRRLSALIRSSGFL
-24 AVCIMVT
+24 AICIMVT
-31 NVSTYGFQIIAAR
+31 NVATYGFQIIAAR

-77 RVTGTP
+77 RVTETP

-102 VVGLVM
+102 VVGIVM
-108 LVASPLVW
+108 LAASPVVW
-116 RLLRLD
+116 RVLRLD
-122 SIYPALLVAVC
+122 SIYPAMLVAVC
-133 AVPLTV
+133 AVPLTI

-147 QGERRWLGLA
+147 QGERRWLALA
-157 MVYLALGIPRVVIT
+157 MVYLALGIPRVIVT
-171 TAAMWVRPTEGAAM
+171 TAAMWIRPTEGAAM

-202 LRRHTNATEA
+202 LRRRA
-212 ETDTTT
+212 DTH
-218 AAAAKAG
+218 G
-225 RIKPVVVEMLHGS
+225 RPGPVKPVVVEMLHGS

-246 LSNVDILLA
+246 LSNVDILIA
-255 RNVLSDHVSGLY
+255 RNVLTDHVSGLY

-293 AEDSR
+293 AEASR

-316 IAGAWLLSGLAM
+316 IAGSWLLSWLAM

-346 AILGTVLSVLQL
+346 AILGMVLSVLQL

-367 SRLSAYLLWIAVVAV
+367 SRLSAYLLWMAVAAA
-382 LGLGAMQTTAEGLVW
+382 LALGAMQTTVEGLVW
-397 TVLSVDAILAA
+397 AVLSVDAVLAA
-408 VLLSVTFWRLGQT
+408 VLLATTFWRLSQT
-421 PARR
+421 PHRP

>member
-1 MTASPTSAR
+1 MTDSPTSAR
-10 RRRLSALVRSSGFL
+10 RRRLSALIRSSGFL

-31 NVSTYGFQIIAAR
+31 NIATYGFQIIAAR

-77 RVTGTP
+77 RVTETP

-102 VVGLVM
+102 VVGIVM
-108 LVASPLVW
+108 LAASPLVS
-116 RLLRLD
+116 RVLRLD

-133 AVPLTV
+133 AVPLTI

-147 QGERRWLGLA
+147 QGERRWLALA
-157 MVYLALGIPRVVIT
+157 MVYLALGIPRVIVT
-171 TAAMWVRPTEGAAM
+171 TAAMWIRPTEGAAM

-192 FAPAIVGWWV
+192 FAPAVVGWWV
-202 LRRHTNATEA
+202 LRRRAD
-212 ETDTTT
+212 TD
-218 AAAAKAG
+218 ARPG
-225 RIKPVVVEMLHGS
+225 PVKPVVVEMLHGS

-246 LSNVDILLA
+246 LSNVDILIA
-255 RNVLSDHVSGLY
+255 RNVLTDHVSGLY

-293 AEDSR
+293 AEASR
-298 RSALIKSL
+298 RSALVKSL

-316 IAGAWLLSGLAM
+316 IAGSWLLSWLAM

-346 AILGTVLSVLQL
+346 AILGMVLSVLQL

-367 SRLSAYLLWIAVVAV
+367 SRLSAYLLWMAVAAA
-382 LGLGAMQTTAEGLVW
+382 LALGAMQTTVEGLVW
-397 TVLSVDAILAA
+397 AVLSVDAVLAA
-408 VLLSVTFWRLGQT
+408 VLLAVTFWRLSQS
-421 PARR
+421 PHRP

>member
-1 MTASPTSAR
+1 MTDSPTSAR
-10 RRRLSALVRSSGFL
+10 RRRLSALIRSSGFL

-31 NVSTYGFQIIAAR
+31 NVATYGFQIIAAR
-44 ILGPGQYGGVASM
+44 ILGPSQYGGVASM
-57 MSLLLVVGVVQLG
+57 MSLLMVVGVVQLG

-77 RVTGTP
+77 RVTETP
-83 GQERVI
+83 GQERAI
-89 EQTVLRATYRAAI
+89 ERTVLRATYRAAI
-102 VVGLVM
+102 VLGVVM
-108 LVASPLVW
+108 LAASPLVW
-116 RLLRLD
+116 RVLRLD

-133 AVPLTV
+133 AVPLTI

-157 MVYLALGIPRVVIT
+157 MVYLALGIPRVVVT
-171 TAAMWVRPTEGAAM
+171 TAAMWIRPTEGAAM

-192 FAPAIVGWWV
+192 FAPAVVGWWV
-202 LRRHTNATEA
+202 LRRRTPP
-212 ETDTTT
+212 
-218 AAAAKAG
+218 AG
-225 RIKPVVVEMLHGS
+225 AIGPVKPVVIEMLHGS

-246 LSNVDILLA
+246 LSNVDILIA
-255 RNVLSDHVSGLY
+255 RNVLSDHDSGLY

-293 AEDSR
+293 AEASR

-316 IAGAWLLSGLAM
+316 IAGSWLLSWLAL

-346 AILGTVLSVLQL
+346 AILGMVLSVLQL

-367 SRLSAYLLWIAVVAV
+367 SRLSAYLLWMAVAAA
-382 LGLGAMQTTAEGLVW
+382 LALGAMQTTVEGLVW
-397 TVLSVDAILAA
+397 AVLSVDAVLAA
-408 VLLSVTFWRLGQT
+408 VLLAVTFWRLSQT
-421 PARR
+421 PHRP

>member
-1 MTASPTSAR
+1 MTDSPTSAR
-10 RRRLSALVRSSGFL
+10 RRRLSALIRSSGFL

-31 NVSTYGFQIIAAR
+31 NVATYGFQIIAAR

-77 RVTGTP
+77 RVTETP

-102 VVGLVM
+102 VVGIVM
-108 LVASPLVW
+108 LAASPLVW
-116 RLLRLD
+116 RVLRLD
-122 SIYPALLVAVC
+122 SIYPAMLVAVC
-133 AVPLTV
+133 AVPLTI

-147 QGERRWLGLA
+147 QGERRWLALA
-157 MVYLALGIPRVVIT
+157 MVYLALGIPRVIVT
-171 TAAMWVRPTEGAAM
+171 TAAMWIRPTEGAAM

-202 LRRHTNATEA
+202 LRRRAD
-212 ETDTTT
+212 TD
-218 AAAAKAG
+218 ARPG
-225 RIKPVVVEMLHGS
+225 PVKPVVVEMLHGS

-246 LSNVDILLA
+246 LSNVDILIA
-255 RNVLSDHVSGLY
+255 RNVLTDHVSGLY

-293 AEDSR
+293 AEASR

-316 IAGAWLLSGLAM
+316 IAGSWLLSWLAM

-346 AILGTVLSVLQL
+346 AILGMVLSVLQL

-367 SRLSAYLLWIAVVAV
+367 SRLSAYLLWMAVAAA
-382 LGLGAMQTTAEGLVW
+382 LALGAMQTTVEGLVW
-397 TVLSVDAILAA
+397 AVLSVDAVLAA
-408 VLLSVTFWRLGQT
+408 VLLATTFWRLSQT
-421 PARR
+421 PHRS

>member
-1 MTASPTSAR
+1 MTASPISAR
-10 RRRLSALVRSSGFL
+10 RRRLSALIRSSGFL

-31 NVSTYGFQIIAAR
+31 NIATYGFQIIAAR

-83 GQERVI
+83 GQERAI
-89 EQTVLRATYRAAI
+89 ERTVLRATYRAAI
-102 VVGLVM
+102 VVGVVM
-108 LVASPLVW
+108 LAASPLVW
-116 RLLRLD
+116 RVLRLD

-133 AVPLTV
+133 AVPLTI

-147 QGERRWLGLA
+147 QGERRWLDLA
-157 MVYLALGIPRVVIT
+157 MVYLALGIPRVIVT
-171 TAAMWVRPTEGAAM
+171 TAAMWIRPTEGAAM

-202 LRRHTNATEA
+202 LRRRGD
-212 ETDTTT
+212 TD
-218 AAAAKAG
+218 AKHG
-225 RIKPVVVEMLHGS
+225 PVKPIVIEMLHGS

-246 LSNVDILLA
+246 LSNVDILIA

-293 AEDSR
+293 AEASR
-298 RSALIKSL
+298 RSALVKSL

-316 IAGAWLLSGLAM
+316 IAGSWLLSWLAM

-346 AILGTVLSVLQL
+346 AILGMVLSVLQL

-367 SRLSAYLLWIAVVAV
+367 SRLSAYLLWIAVAAA
-382 LGLGAMQTTAEGLVW
+382 LALGAMQTTVEGLVW
-397 TVLSVDAILAA
+397 AVLSVDAALAA
-408 VLLSVTFWRLGQT
+408 VLLATTFWRLAQT
-421 PARR
+421 PPRP

>member
-31 NVSTYGFQIIAAR
+31 NVATYGFQIIAAR

-77 RVTGTP
+77 RVTETP
-83 GQERVI
+83 GQERAI

-102 VVGLVM
+102 VVGVVM
-108 LVASPLVW
+108 LAASPLVW
-116 RLLRLD
+116 RMLRLD

-133 AVPLTV
+133 AVPLTI

-147 QGERRWLGLA
+147 QGERRWLDLA
-157 MVYLALGIPRVVIT
+157 MVYLALGIPRVVVA

-192 FAPAIVGWWV
+192 FAPAVVGWWV
-202 LRRHTNATEA
+202 LRRRTV
-212 ETDTTT
+212 
-218 AAAAKAG
+218 AAASADARPG
-225 RIKPVVVEMLHGS
+225 PVKPVILEMLHGS
-238 FALLGFFA
+238 IALLGFFA
-246 LSNVDILLA
+246 LSNVDILIA

-293 AEDSR
+293 AEASR
-298 RSALIKSL
+298 RSALVKSL

-316 IAGAWLLSGLAM
+316 IAGSWLLSWLAM

-346 AILGTVLSVLQL
+346 AILGMVLSVLQL

-367 SRLSAYLLWIAVVAV
+367 SRLSAYLLWIAVAAVVAV
-382 LGLGAMQTTAEGLVW
+382 GATQTTVEGLVW
-397 TVLSVDAILAA
+397 SVLSIDAVLVA
-408 VLLSVTFWRLGQT
+408 VLLTVTFWRLHQT
-421 PARR
+421 SNRD

>member
-1 MTASPTSAR
+1 MTASPISAR
-10 RRRLSALVRSSGFL
+10 RRRLSALIRSSGFL

-31 NVSTYGFQIIAAR
+31 NIATYGFQIIAAR

-83 GQERVI
+83 GQERAI
-89 EQTVLRATYRAAI
+89 ERTVLRATYRAAI
-102 VVGLVM
+102 VVGVVM

-116 RLLRLD
+116 RVLRLD

-133 AVPLTV
+133 AVPLTI

-147 QGERRWLGLA
+147 QGERRWLDLA
-157 MVYLALGIPRVVIT
+157 MVYLALGIPRVIVT
-171 TAAMWVRPTEGAAM
+171 TAAMWIRPTEGAAM

-202 LRRHTNATEA
+202 LRRRGD
-212 ETDTTT
+212 TD
-218 AAAAKAG
+218 AKPG
-225 RIKPVVVEMLHGS
+225 PVKPVVVEMLHGS

-246 LSNVDILLA
+246 LSNVDILIA

-293 AEDSR
+293 AEASR
-298 RSALIKSL
+298 RSALVKSL

-316 IAGAWLLSGLAM
+316 IAGSWLLSWLAM

-346 AILGTVLSVLQL
+346 AILGMVLSVLQL

-367 SRLSAYLLWIAVVAV
+367 SRLSAYLLWIAVAAA
-382 LGLGAMQTTAEGLVW
+382 LALGAMQTTVEGLVW
-397 TVLSVDAILAA
+397 AVLSVDAALAA
-408 VLLSVTFWRLGQT
+408 VLLATTFWRLNQT
-421 PARR
+421 PPRS

>member
-1 MTASPTSAR
+1 MTVSSTSAR
-10 RRRLSALVRSSGFL
+10 RRRLNALIRSSGFL

-31 NVSTYGFQIIAAR
+31 NVATYGFQIIAAR

-57 MSLLLVVGVVQLG
+57 MSLLLVVGVIQLG

-77 RVTGTP
+77 RVTEAP
-83 GQERVI
+83 GHERAI

-102 VVGLVM
+102 VLGAVM

-133 AVPLTV
+133 AVPLTI

-157 MVYLALGIPRVVIT
+157 LVYLALGVPRVVVA
-171 TAAMWVRPTEGAAM
+171 TAAMWIRPTEGAAM

-192 FAPAIVGWWV
+192 FAPAVVGWWV
-202 LRRHTNATEA
+202 LRRRTS
-212 ETDTTT
+212 
-218 AAAAKAG
+218 AAKAG
-225 RIKPVVVEMLHGS
+225 PIRPVVVEMLHGS

-246 LSNVDILLA
+246 LSNVDILIA
-255 RNVLSDHVSGLY
+255 RNVLSDHASGLY

-293 AEDSR
+293 AEASR
-298 RSALIKSL
+298 RSALLKSL
-306 ALVGGLGACA
+306 ALVGGLGICA
-316 IAGAWLLSGLAM
+316 IAGSWLLSWLAM
-328 IFIGGPDYAEIE
+328 VFIGGPDYAEIE

-367 SRLSAYLLWIAVVAV
+367 SRLSAYLLWIAVAAAIA
-382 LGLGAMQTTAEGLVW
+382 LGAVQSTVDGLVW
-397 TVLSVDAILAA
+397 TVLTIDAILVA
-408 VLLSVTFWRLGQT
+408 VLLSVTFWRLNRPQPT
-421 PARR
+421 AH